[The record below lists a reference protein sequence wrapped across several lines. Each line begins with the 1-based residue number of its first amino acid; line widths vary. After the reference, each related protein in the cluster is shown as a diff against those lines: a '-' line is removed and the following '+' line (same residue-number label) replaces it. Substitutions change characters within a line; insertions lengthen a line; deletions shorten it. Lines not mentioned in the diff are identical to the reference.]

1 MSGTI
6 NSLGLGSGVLT
17 SDLIDKLKSAD
28 TATLVTPIDNKI
40 TLNTQKAQALDL
52 INSLLTN
59 FKSSVSA
66 LDDDALY
73 QKRSVSGTNDGV
85 SVSAS
90 AGSQIRDFSIGITN
104 IAKKNVLQSAAF
116 SSNTDKIAN
125 TDGKLNLNISGKNY
139 TIDYTATTTLDDLKQ
154 SINDAAGSDVSASV
168 LQTGASAYSLVVT
181 SKVTGKDQTI
191 SLTDISG
198 NLKNNNLVSEG
209 VSSGSFV
216 AEDDFIANSGSAG
229 TMSVNVGGV
238 EVKSLAYDDT
248 TTLQQMVHNINNDT
262 SLSGKVSASIVQYGA
277 NDYRMVLTPKD
288 GTEGNSI
295 TITDTPTSG
304 TGLLGMMTGTT
315 DKGGL
320 VNTVQNGQDA
330 SFTFDGIAM
339 TRSTNT
345 ITDIA
350 TGLTIN
356 LLQDGGS
363 ANISISQDRDQIATE
378 LEGFVSSYNSL
389 QQQLNSMLTNDQT
402 AGTVGI
408 FNGDNTIRNIGREI
422 TKMINSVD
430 LKGYSLANYGIDLS
444 RDGTMTFD
452 KSVFT
457 AKMDADPEGTEA
469 FFSGKTTVNSVG
481 SETVTD
487 GVFTSLTNLMKSYIG
502 TDGTVTNLIT
512 DAKSST
518 TTLSEDRAKAVKLLE
533 ARYDTLSAK
542 FAAYDSMISKLNNQ
556 FSALKQ
562 QIDAQANASSGG

>member
-17 SDLIDKLKSAD
+17 SDLIDKLKASDEAVS
-28 TATLVTPIDNKI
+28 VTPFDSKISLNK
-40 TLNTQKAQALDL
+40 QKSQALDL
-52 INSLLTN
+52 LNSLLTT
-59 FKSSVSA
+59 FKSSVNA
-66 LDDDALY
+66 LDNDSLY

-104 IAKKNVLQSAAF
+104 IAKKNVVQSASF

-139 TIDYTATTTLDDLKQ
+139 TIDYTATTTLDDIKQ

-168 LQTGASAYSLVVT
+168 LQTGTSAYSLVVT

-209 VSSGSFV
+209 VASGSFI
-216 AEDDFIANSGSAG
+216 AADDFIANTGAAG

-238 EVKSLAYDDT
+238 GYNFAYDDT
-248 TTLQQMVHNINNDT
+248 TTLEQMVDNINNDST
-262 SLSGKVSASIVQYGA
+262 LSGKISASIVQYGA

-288 GTEGNSI
+288 GMEGSVI
-295 TITDTPTSG
+295 TITDTPSSG
-304 TGLLGMMTGTT
+304 TGLVGVMTGTT

-356 LLQDGGS
+356 LLKDGGS

-378 LEGFVSSYNSL
+378 LEGLVSSYNTL
-389 QQQLNSMLTNDQT
+389 QQQLDSMLSSDSE

-430 LKGYSLANYGIDLS
+430 SKGYSLANYGIGLS

-452 KSVFT
+452 KTVFT
-457 AKMDADPEGTEA
+457 KKMDADPEGTEA

-481 SETVTD
+481 SETYTK
-487 GVFTSLTNLMKSYIG
+487 GVFTSLSDLMTSYVG
-502 TDGTVTNLIT
+502 SSGTVTNLVT
-512 DAKSST
+512 DTKSAT
-518 TTLSEDRAKAVKLLE
+518 TSLNEERAKAVKLLE
-533 ARYDTLSAK
+533 TRYETLTAK
-542 FAAYDSMISKLNNQ
+542 FAAYDSMISKLNSQ
-556 FSALKQ
+556 FSALQQ
-562 QIDAQANASSGG
+562 QIDAAANASNN

>member
-17 SDLIDKLKSAD
+17 ADLIDKLKASDEAVS
-28 TATLVTPIDNKI
+28 VTPFDSKISLNK
-40 TLNTQKAQALDL
+40 QKSQALDL
-52 INSLLTN
+52 LNSLLTT
-59 FKSSVSA
+59 FKSSVNA
-66 LDDDALY
+66 LDNDSLY

-104 IAKKNVLQSAAF
+104 IAKKNVVQSASF

-139 TIDYTATTTLDDLKQ
+139 TIDYTATTTLDDIKQ

-168 LQTGASAYSLVVT
+168 LQTGTSAYSLVVT
-181 SKVTGKDQTI
+181 SKVTGKEQTI

-209 VSSGSFV
+209 VASGSFI
-216 AEDDFIANSGSAG
+216 AADDFIANTGAAG

-238 EVKSLAYDDT
+238 GYNFAYDDT
-248 TTLQQMVHNINNDT
+248 TTLEQMVDNINNDST
-262 SLSGKVSASIVQYGA
+262 LSGKISASIVQYGA

-288 GTEGNSI
+288 GTEGSAI
-295 TITDTPTSG
+295 TITDTPSSG
-304 TGLLGMMTGTT
+304 TGLVGVMTGTT

-363 ANISISQDRDQIATE
+363 SNISISQDRDQIATE
-378 LEGFVSSYNSL
+378 LEGLVSSYNTL
-389 QQQLNSMLTNDQT
+389 QQQLDSMLSSDSE

-430 LKGYSLANYGIDLS
+430 SKGSSLANYGIDLT

-457 AKMDADPEGTEA
+457 EKMDADPEGTEA

-481 SETVTD
+481 SETYTK
-487 GVFTSLTNLMKSYIG
+487 GVFTTLSDLMTSYVG
-502 TDGTVTNLIT
+502 SSGTVTNLVT
-512 DAKSST
+512 DTKSAT
-518 TTLSEDRAKAVKLLE
+518 TSLNEERAKAVKLLE
-533 ARYDTLSAK
+533 ARYATLTAK
-542 FAAYDSMISKLNNQ
+542 FAAYDSMISKLNSQ
-556 FSALKQ
+556 FSALQQ
-562 QIDAQANASSGG
+562 QIDAAANANN

>member
-1 MSGTI
+1 MAGTI

-17 SDLIDKLKSAD
+17 ADLIDKLKSAD
-28 TATLVTPIDNKI
+28 TASLVTPIDNKI
-40 TLNTQKAQALDL
+40 TLNTQKTQALDL
-52 INSLLTN
+52 INSLLTT
-59 FKSSVSA
+59 FKSSVNA
-66 LDDDALY
+66 LDNDSLY

-90 AGSQIRDFSIGITN
+90 AGSQVRDFSIDITN
-104 IAKKNVLQSAAF
+104 IAKKNVVQSASF
-116 SSNTDKIAN
+116 SSNTATIAN
-125 TDGKLNLNISGKNY
+125 TDGTLNLNISGKNY
-139 TIDYTATTTLDDLKQ
+139 KIDYTATTTLDDLKQ
-154 SINDAAGSDVSASV
+154 AINDAAGSDVSASV
-168 LQTGASAYSLVVT
+168 LQTGTSAYSLVVS

-209 VSSGSFV
+209 ISTGSFI
-216 AEDDFIANSGSAG
+216 AADDFIANTGSAG

-238 EVKSLAYDDT
+238 GYDFAYDDT
-248 TTLQQMVHNINNDT
+248 TTLQQMVDNINNDST
-262 SLSGKVSASIVQYGA
+262 LSGKISASIVQYGA

-288 GTEGNSI
+288 GTEGSVI
-295 TITDTPTSG
+295 TITDTPSSG
-304 TGLLGMMTGTT
+304 TGLVGIMTTTT

-320 VNTVQNGQDA
+320 ANTVQNGQDA

-350 TGLTIN
+350 TGLTVN

-378 LEGFVSSYNSL
+378 LEGFVSSYNTL
-389 QQQLNSMLTNDQT
+389 QQQLNSMLTNDQN

-422 TKMINSVD
+422 TKMIYAADS
-430 LKGYSLANYGIDLS
+430 KGYSLANYGIDLN

-452 KSVFT
+452 STVFSE
-457 AKMDADPEGTEA
+457 KMDADPEGTEA

-481 SETVTD
+481 AETYTK
-487 GVFTSLTNLMKSYIG
+487 GVFTSLSDLMTSYIG

-512 DAKSST
+512 DSKSAATS
-518 TTLSEDRAKAVKLLE
+518 LADDRAKAVKLLE

-542 FAAYDSMISKLNNQ
+542 FAAYDSIISKINSQ

-562 QIDAQANASSGG
+562 QIDAAANASSNG

>member
-17 SDLIDKLKSAD
+17 SDLIDKLKASDEAVS
-28 TATLVTPIDNKI
+28 VTPFDSKISLNK
-40 TLNTQKAQALDL
+40 QKSQALDL
-52 INSLLTN
+52 LNSLLTT
-59 FKSSVSA
+59 FKSSVNA
-66 LDDDALY
+66 LDNDSLY

-104 IAKKNVLQSAAF
+104 IAKKNVVQSASF

-139 TIDYTATTTLDDLKQ
+139 TIDYTATTTLDDIKQ

-168 LQTGASAYSLVVT
+168 LQTGTSAYSLVVT

-209 VSSGSFV
+209 VASGSFI
-216 AEDDFIANSGSAG
+216 AADDFIANTGAAG

-238 EVKSLAYDDT
+238 GYNFAYDDT
-248 TTLQQMVHNINNDT
+248 TTLEQMVDNINNDST
-262 SLSGKVSASIVQYGA
+262 LSGKISASIVQYGA

-288 GTEGNSI
+288 GTEGSVI
-295 TITDTPTSG
+295 TITDTPSSG
-304 TGLLGMMTGTT
+304 TGLVGVMTGTT

-356 LLQDGGS
+356 LLKDGGS

-378 LEGFVSSYNSL
+378 LEGLVSSYNTL
-389 QQQLNSMLTNDQT
+389 QQQLDSMLSSDSE

-430 LKGYSLANYGIDLS
+430 SKGYSLANYGIGLS

-452 KSVFT
+452 KTVFT
-457 AKMDADPEGTEA
+457 KKMDADPEGTEA

-481 SETVTD
+481 SETYTK
-487 GVFTSLTNLMKSYIG
+487 GVFTSLSDLMTSYVG
-502 TDGTVTNLIT
+502 SSGTVTNLVT
-512 DAKSST
+512 DTKSAT
-518 TTLSEDRAKAVKLLE
+518 TSLNEERAKAVKLLE
-533 ARYDTLSAK
+533 TRYETLTAK
-542 FAAYDSMISKLNNQ
+542 FAAYDSMISKLNSQ
-556 FSALKQ
+556 FSALQQ
-562 QIDAQANASSGG
+562 QIDAAANASNN

>member
-17 SDLIDKLKSAD
+17 SDLIDKLKASDEAVS
-28 TATLVTPIDNKI
+28 VTPFDNKI
-40 TLNTQKAQALDL
+40 TLNKQKSQALDL
-52 INSLLTN
+52 LNSLLTT
-59 FKSSVSA
+59 FKTSVNA
-66 LDDDALY
+66 LDNDSLY
-73 QKRSVSGTNDGV
+73 QKRSVSGTNEGV

-90 AGSQIRDFSIGITN
+90 AGSQVRDFSIGITN
-104 IAKKNVLQSAAF
+104 IAKKNVVQSASF

-139 TIDYTATTTLDDLKQ
+139 TIDYTATTTLDDIKQ

-168 LQTGASAYSLVVT
+168 LQTGTSAYSLVVT
-181 SKVTGKDQTI
+181 SKVTGKEQTI

-209 VSSGSFV
+209 VSSGSFI
-216 AEDDFIANSGSAG
+216 AADDFIANTGAAG

-238 EVKSLAYDDT
+238 GYDFAYDDT
-248 TTLQQMVHNINNDT
+248 TTLQQMVDNINNDST
-262 SLSGKVSASIVQYGA
+262 LSGKVSASIIQYGA

-288 GTEGNSI
+288 GTEGSAL
-295 TITDTPTSG
+295 TITDTPSSG
-304 TGLLGMMTGTT
+304 TGLVGVMTGTT

-356 LLQDGGS
+356 LLKDGGS

-378 LEGFVSSYNSL
+378 LEGLVSSYNTL
-389 QQQLNSMLTNDQT
+389 QQQLDSMLSSDSE

-430 LKGYSLANYGIDLS
+430 SKGYSLANYGIDLS

-457 AKMDADPEGTEA
+457 EKMDADPEGTEA

-481 SETVTD
+481 SETYTK
-487 GVFTSLTNLMKSYIG
+487 GVFTSLSDLMTSYVSSS
-502 TDGTVTNLIT
+502 GTVTNLVT
-512 DAKSST
+512 DTKSAT
-518 TTLSEDRAKAVKLLE
+518 TSLNEERAKAVKLLE
-533 ARYDTLSAK
+533 ARYATLTAK
-542 FAAYDSMISKLNNQ
+542 FAAYDSMISKLNSQ
-556 FSALKQ
+556 FSALQQ

>member
-17 SDLIDKLKSAD
+17 ADLIDKLKASDEAVS
-28 TATLVTPIDNKI
+28 VTPFDSKISLNK
-40 TLNTQKAQALDL
+40 QKSQALDL
-52 INSLLTN
+52 LNSLLTT
-59 FKSSVSA
+59 FKSSVNA
-66 LDDDALY
+66 LDNDSLY

-104 IAKKNVLQSAAF
+104 IAKKNVVQSASF

-139 TIDYTATTTLDDLKQ
+139 TIDYTATTTLDDIKQ

-168 LQTGASAYSLVVT
+168 LQTGTSAYSLVVT

-209 VSSGSFV
+209 VASGSFI
-216 AEDDFIANSGSAG
+216 AADDFIANTGAAG

-238 EVKSLAYDDT
+238 GYNFAYDDT
-248 TTLQQMVHNINNDT
+248 TTLEQMVDNINNDST
-262 SLSGKVSASIVQYGA
+262 LSGKISASIVQYGA

-288 GTEGNSI
+288 GTEGSAI
-295 TITDTPTSG
+295 TITDTPSSG
-304 TGLLGMMTGTT
+304 TGLVGVMTGTT

-363 ANISISQDRDQIATE
+363 SNISISQDRDQIATE
-378 LEGFVSSYNSL
+378 LEGLVSSYNTL
-389 QQQLNSMLTNDQT
+389 QQQLDSMLSSDSE

-430 LKGYSLANYGIDLS
+430 SKGYSLANYGIDLT

-452 KSVFT
+452 KTIF
-457 AKMDADPEGTEA
+457 AEKMDADPEGTEA

-481 SETVTD
+481 SEIYTK
-487 GVFTSLTNLMKSYIG
+487 GVFTTLSDLMTSYVG
-502 TDGTVTNLIT
+502 SSGTVTNLVT
-512 DAKSST
+512 DTKSAT
-518 TTLSEDRAKAVKLLE
+518 TSLNEERAKAVKLLE
-533 ARYDTLSAK
+533 SRYETLTAK
-542 FAAYDSMISKLNNQ
+542 FAAYDSMISKLNSQ
-556 FSALKQ
+556 FSALQQ
-562 QIDAQANASSGG
+562 QIDAAANASNN

>member
-17 SDLIDKLKSAD
+17 SDLIDKLKASDEAVS
-28 TATLVTPIDNKI
+28 VTPFDNKI
-40 TLNTQKAQALDL
+40 TLNKQKSQALDL
-52 INSLLTN
+52 LNSLLTT
-59 FKSSVSA
+59 FKTSVNA
-66 LDDDALY
+66 LDNDSLY
-73 QKRSVSGTNDGV
+73 QKRSVSGTNEGV

-104 IAKKNVLQSAAF
+104 IAKKNVVQSASF
-116 SSNTDKIAN
+116 SLNTDKIAN

-139 TIDYTATTTLDDLKQ
+139 TIDYTAATTLDDIKQ

-168 LQTGASAYSLVVT
+168 LQTGTSAYSLVVT
-181 SKVTGKDQTI
+181 SKVTGKEQTI

-209 VSSGSFV
+209 VSSGSFI
-216 AEDDFIANSGSAG
+216 AADDFIANTGAAG

-238 EVKSLAYDDT
+238 GYDFAYDDT
-248 TTLQQMVHNINNDT
+248 TTLEQMVDNINNDST
-262 SLSGKVSASIVQYGA
+262 LSGKVSASIVQYGT

-288 GTEGNSI
+288 GTEGSAL
-295 TITDTPTSG
+295 TITDTPSSG
-304 TGLLGMMTGTT
+304 TGLLGTLTGTT

-356 LLQDGGS
+356 LLKDGGS
-363 ANISISQDRDQIATE
+363 SNISISQDRDQIATE
-378 LEGFVSSYNSL
+378 LEGLVSSYNTL
-389 QQQLNSMLTNDQT
+389 QQQLDSMLSSDSE

-430 LKGYSLANYGIDLS
+430 SKGYSLANYGIDLS

-452 KSVFT
+452 KTVFT
-457 AKMDADPEGTEA
+457 EKMDADPEGTEA

-481 SETVTD
+481 SETYTK
-487 GVFTSLTNLMKSYIG
+487 GVFTSLSDLMTSYVSSS
-502 TDGTVTNLIT
+502 GTVTNLVT
-512 DAKSST
+512 DTKNAT
-518 TTLSEDRAKAVKLLE
+518 TSLNEERAKAVKLLE
-533 ARYDTLSAK
+533 TRYETLTAK
-542 FAAYDSMISKLNNQ
+542 FAAYDSMISKLNSQ

-562 QIDAQANASSGG
+562 QIDAASNSSSSS